1 MDANEPQRFKA
12 KQDRGQRLIRQGRER
27 FIQEMS
33 GQLSEIKALLAKA
46 GSIDDLDSCK
56 TLHRIFHTMK
66 GSSPVFG
73 LNRVGQLAEELLHK
87 WEWIEG
93 SDADAS
99 VAIPEALKQ
108 SQSLMD
114 QLVMEYEVCKKE
126 LALDYS
132 GIGNERPTMAGSRL
146 LIIDDEEALRSYL
159 YRRLELDEYAVTE
172 AATVEAAKA
181 LLHEHH
187 FDLVIL
193 DLMMHPHSGYDL
205 FEFLKEDPTL
215 KWLPLIV
222 LSGRQ
227 DLEDKMQCLYLGAD
241 DYVTK
246 PFQYEELAARIYSL
260 LTRSKTYEQ
269 MAFRDP
275 LTGVYNRRYID
286 HQIQSELQR
295 IQRYPSPI
303 SVAFID
309 IDYFKRIN
317 DTHGHAV
324 GDQVLQGLANLLNH
338 QSRVTD
344 LIARYGGE
352 EFVILMPSTT
362 EAEAERLLAKLREI
376 VHQQPVARVN
386 DQSFHVTFS
395 AGITQWRD
403 SMTAD
408 AWLQSADE
416 AMYRAKKN
424 GRDQILIGTDG
435 LEQPD
440 LPVPHQKTL
449 LIADDDEIL
458 RTILVTN
465 LSHLPVRILE
475 ASDGEQ
481 ALQLL
486 QSHAI
491 DVCIL
496 DGVMPK
502 LDGLTLL
509 KKYKEASVDERSV
522 QTKVIMLSARRKE
535 DDVVRGLLLGAEEYM
550 AKPFSIVELEI
561 RVTRMLQ

>member
-1 MDANEPQRFKA
+1 MDPNETERFKS

-33 GQLSEIKALLAKA
+33 SQITEINRLQELA
-46 GSIDDLDSCK
+46 GSSGDFDSCK
-56 TLHRIFHTMK
+56 ALHRMFHTMK
-66 GSSPVFG
+66 GSAPVFG
-73 LNRVGQLAEELLHK
+73 LNRVGQLAEDLLHA
-87 WEWIEG
+87 WEWIEC
-93 SDADAS
+93 DADATT
-99 VAIPEALKQ
+99 AIPRSLKQ
-108 SQSLMD
+108 SEGLMA

-132 GIGNERPTMAGSRL
+132 GIRKERPTMAGSRL

-159 YRRLELDEYAVTE
+159 FRRLELDEYVVTE
-172 AATVEAAKA
+172 AATVEAAKQ

-275 LTGVYNRRYID
+275 LTGVFNRRYMD

-295 IQRYPSPI
+295 TQRYPSPI

-317 DTHGHAV
+317 DTYGHAV

-352 EFVILMPSTT
+352 EFVILMPGTT
-362 EAEAERLLAKLREI
+362 EEEAEKLLTKLREI
-376 VHQQPVARVN
+376 VHQQPVAKVN
-386 DQSFHVTFS
+386 EQSYHVTFS
-395 AGITQWRD
+395 AGISQWRD
-403 SMTAD
+403 DLSAD
-408 AWLQSADE
+408 DWLQTADE

-424 GRDQILIGTDG
+424 GRDQILISKEGVELSET
-435 LEQPD
+435 PA
-440 LPVPHQKTL
+440 PHQKTL

-458 RTILVTN
+458 RNILVTN

-475 ASDGEQ
+475 ANDGEQ
-481 ALQLL
+481 ALHLL
-486 QSHAI
+486 QNHVI

-502 LDGLTLL
+502 LDGFALL
-509 KKYKEASVDERSV
+509 QKYKESSDERSV

-561 RVTRMLQ
+561 RVTRMLQG

>member
-1 MDANEPQRFKA
+1 MDPTDNRNRLA

-27 FIQEMS
+27 FIQEMHQ
-33 GQLSEIKALLAKA
+33 QLDEIE
-46 GSIDDLDSCK
+46 
-56 TLHRIFHTMK
+56 TLIAEAATHEHLESSRTLFRKFHTMK
-66 GSSPVFG
+66 GSAPVFG
-73 LNRVGQLAEELLHK
+73 LMRIGQLAEELLLI
-87 WEWIEG
+87 WDWADCE
-93 SDADAS
+93 SADAS
-99 VAIPEALKQ
+99 SIPEAVARSLKPMER
-108 SQSLMD
+108 LT
-114 QLVMEYEVCKKE
+114 MEYDVCKKE
-126 LALDYS
+126 LELDYS
-132 GIGNERPTMAGSRL
+132 GISKERPTMAGSRL
-146 LIIDDEEALRSYL
+146 LIIDDEDALRSYL
-159 YRRLELDEYAVTE
+159 YRRLELDDYKVME
-172 AATVEAAKA
+172 AATVDEAKR

-193 DLMMHPHSGYDL
+193 DLMMHPQSGYAL

-275 LTGVYNRRYID
+275 LTGVYNRRYLD
-286 HQIQSELQR
+286 HQIYSELQR

-309 IDYFKRIN
+309 IDFFKRIN
-317 DTHGHAV
+317 DKHGHAA

-338 QSRVTD
+338 HSRVTD

-352 EFVILMPSTT
+352 EFVILMPETT
-362 EAEAERLLAKLREI
+362 EVEAEQLVLKLREL
-376 VHQQPVARVN
+376 VHRQPVAKVN
-386 DQSFHVTFS
+386 QQSFQVTFS
-395 AGITQWRD
+395 AGIVQWRD
-403 SMTAD
+403 SMTAET
-408 AWLQSADE
+408 WLQAADA
-416 AMYRAKKN
+416 AMYRAKNN
-424 GRDQILIGTDG
+424 GRDQVMIGTSVD
-435 LEQPD
+435 EQANTSQT
-440 LPVPHQKTL
+440 HQKTL

-458 RTILVTN
+458 RKILVTN

-481 ALQLL
+481 ALHLL
-486 QSHAI
+486 HHHII

-502 LDGLTLL
+502 IDGLTLL
-509 KKYKEASVDERSV
+509 QRYKESADQRKGK
-522 QTKVIMLSARRKE
+522 TKVIMLSAKRKQ
-535 DDVVRGLLLGAEEYM
+535 DDVLKGLLLGADEYM

-561 RVTRMLQ
+561 RVKRMLQ

>member
-1 MDANEPQRFKA
+1 MEPSSSKQFTA
-12 KQDRGQRLIRQGRER
+12 KQDRGQRLLRQGRER
-27 FIQEMS
+27 FIQEMEVHLTKINS
-33 GQLSEIKALLAKA
+33 LMVQAKEK
-46 GSIDDLDSCK
+46 DDLECCK
-56 TLHRIFHTMK
+56 NLYRMFHTMK
-66 GSSPVFG
+66 GSAPVFG
-73 LNRVGQLAEELLHK
+73 LHRIGQLAEELMQV
-87 WEWIEG
+87 WEWSECE
-93 SDADAS
+93 ADPAS
-99 VAIPEALKQ
+99 FIPSAVKNSLKLQ
-108 SQSLMD
+108 E
-114 QLVMEYEVCKKE
+114 QLAMEYEVCKKE

-132 GIGNERPTMAGSRL
+132 GIRNDRPTMAGSRL
-146 LIIDDEEALRSYL
+146 LIIDDEDALRSYL
-159 YRRLELDEYAVTE
+159 FRRLELDDYVVTE
-172 AATVEAAKA
+172 ASTVQAAKQ
-181 LLHEHH
+181 LLHEAH

-193 DLMMHPHSGYDL
+193 DLMMYPHSGYDL

-295 IQRYPSPI
+295 IQRYPTPI
-303 SVAFID
+303 SIAFID

-317 DTHGHAV
+317 DSYGHAV
-324 GDQVLQGLANLLNH
+324 GDHVLQGLASLLNH

-352 EFVILMPSTT
+352 EFVILMPGTT
-362 EAEAERLLAKLREI
+362 EIEAEKLLSKLREI
-376 VHQQPVARVN
+376 VHQQPVAKVN
-386 DQSFHVTFS
+386 GQSFHVTFS
-395 AGITQWRD
+395 AGIAQWQAT
-403 SMTAD
+403 MTAES
-408 AWLQSADE
+408 WVQTADE
-416 AMYRAKKN
+416 AMYKAKKS
-424 GRDQILIGTDG
+424 GRDQIVIGKEG
-435 LEQPD
+435 AEP
-440 LPVPHQKTL
+440 PEASEAHQKTL

-458 RTILVTN
+458 RNILVTN
-465 LSHLPVRILE
+465 LSHLPVKILQ

-481 ALQLL
+481 ALHLL
-486 QSHAI
+486 QTHVI

-502 LDGLTLL
+502 LDGFALL
-509 KKYKEASVDERSV
+509 QKYKESMDERSV
-522 QTKVIMLSARRKE
+522 PTKVIMLSGRRKE
-535 DDVVRGLLLGAEEYM
+535 DDVVRGLLLGAAEYM
-550 AKPFSIVELEI
+550 AKPFSIVELEL